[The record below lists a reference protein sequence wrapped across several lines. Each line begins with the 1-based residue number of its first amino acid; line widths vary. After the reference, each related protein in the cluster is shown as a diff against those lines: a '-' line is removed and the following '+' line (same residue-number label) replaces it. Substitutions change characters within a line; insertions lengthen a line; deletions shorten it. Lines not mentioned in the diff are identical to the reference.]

1 MVNLAVIVQIFLAEI
16 KDGQIKFMVEIGLQ
30 QLEVVVV
37 MAVAVVQDIMEVLEL
52 VILLQQMV
60 IVDAVAVDQVIQE
73 GLDHILHQT

>member
-1 MVNLAVIVQIFLAEI
+1 MVNLAVIVQIFLVEI